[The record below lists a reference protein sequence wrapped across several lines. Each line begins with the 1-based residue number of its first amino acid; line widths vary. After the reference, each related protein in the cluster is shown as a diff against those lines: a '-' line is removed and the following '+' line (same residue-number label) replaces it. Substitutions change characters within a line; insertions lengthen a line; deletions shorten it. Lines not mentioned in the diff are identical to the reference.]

1 MNKQQRGQGA
11 AYSPSSSFPPPL
23 SELRPCMNKCLSLP
37 KPCAHLQ
44 SRICPL
50 SLLSTSAR
58 VISLTGKLVLS
69 PPASDPSGILHCLR
83 ISSHPPLQSHLP
95 SLSAHLELYLR
106 QNTSLQAP
114 LHFHHCSTSP
124 KCFAFRSSPGESYA
138 FSKSPFPP
146 HKPFLT
152 SPGNA
157 ELVLL
162 SASHM
167 PAHDSCYRLYNTSAM
182 SVYRC
187 CFSPRRAEAIL
198 STLSFLALSTE
209 PGILR
214 CQCRCC

>member
-50 SLLSTSAR
+50 SLLSTAAR

-114 LHFHHCSTSP
+114 LHFHP
-124 KCFAFRSSPGESYA
+124 LLYL
-138 FSKSPFPP
+138 SK
-146 HKPFLT
+146 
-152 SPGNA
+152 
-157 ELVLL
+157 VL
-162 SASHM
+162 
-167 PAHDSCYRLYNTSAM
+167 
-182 SVYRC
+182 
-187 CFSPRRAEAIL
+187 CFSFFSWWVLRLLQVPVPSSQAIPDLPRWCWVGP
-198 STLSFLALSTE
+198 ALCFPHACSW
-209 PGILR
+209 LLL
-214 CQCRCC
+214 